1 MIKYLFSWLR
11 VRSEFTSALKWRQ
24 PNQTPTKIA
33 TRAFIRGMSKNLA
46 KVDYA
51 HSVVILLYEGEDH
64 PLEIEGIIQVGYHK
78 GRITVRSNGIDD
90 TIRVSTTVE
99 VAA

>member
-1 MIKYLFSWLR
+1 MNIYSILK
-11 VRSEFTSALKWRQ
+11 ALLIISLLSLAL
-24 PNQTPTKIA
+24 NVTAGLVTCNA
-33 TRAFIRGMSKNLA
+33 VTLA

-51 HSVVILLYEGEDH
+51 PSVVILLCEGEDH

-78 GRITVRSNGIDD
+78 GRITVRSNGIDN